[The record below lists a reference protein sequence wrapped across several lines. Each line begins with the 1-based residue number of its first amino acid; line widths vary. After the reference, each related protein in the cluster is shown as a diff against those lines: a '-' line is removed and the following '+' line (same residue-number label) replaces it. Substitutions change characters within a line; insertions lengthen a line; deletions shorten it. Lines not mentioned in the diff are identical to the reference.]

1 MITSDVLQEFESQKA
16 LLNAYV
22 IELETL
28 GMSPQA
34 ARIVAVRDCK
44 YVPHIYRGGYVIP
57 YFGFSIERVGRYI
70 SREKAGTPENVR

>member
-1 MITSDVLQEFESQKA
+1 MSTNGVLQEFESYKA

-22 IELETL
+22 TELETL

-44 YVPHIYRGGYVIP
+44 YVPHVYRGGYVIP
-57 YFGFSIERVGRYI
+57 HFGYSTERIGRYV
-70 SREKAGTPENVR
+70 SRDKAGTPENVR

>member
-1 MITSDVLQEFESQKA
+1 MITNNVLAEYESNNA

-44 YVPHIYRGGYVIP
+44 YVPHVYRGGYVIP
-57 YFGFSIERVGRYI
+57 HFGFSVERIGRYV
-70 SREKAGTPENVR
+70 SREKAGTPEKVR

>member
-1 MITSDVLQEFESQKA
+1 MITNDVLSEFETYEA

-57 YFGFSIERVGRYI
+57 NYGYSTERIGKYV